1 MRYRQPP
8 SIGAGLWIEGA
19 LGALRMAK
27 ADDAEETQR
36 WAYQGNNNVNTAW
49 TKADLLF
56 LMDALKRGVA
66 EAYVARFLGRS
77 AGEVRDQA
85 KALTH
90 RKAPP

>member
-1 MRYRQPP
+1 
-8 SIGAGLWIEGA
+8 
-19 LGALRMAK
+19 MAK
-27 ADDAEETQR
+27 VYEFRKYAEKTSL
-36 WAYQGNNNVNTAW
+36 WVYQASNANTAW
-49 TKADLLF
+49 AKADLLF